1 MIKQLTPKQAIA
13 LVINFCDTVEYIKE
27 CKDLLIGL
35 GGYWIDKTQ
44 YAIKILRENHDSF
57 EEYNEAGD
65 DILEKYKIQIDDV
78 IGYINSDVI
87 ALDQVFTL
95 STLRNILKKE
105 YITEEKDIY
114 FIIEMVG
121 RYYTREK

>member
-1 MIKQLTPKQAIA
+1 M
-13 LVINFCDTVEYIKE
+13 
-27 CKDLLIGL
+27 
-35 GGYWIDKTQ
+35 DKTQ
-44 YAIKILRENHDSF
+44 CAIKILREKHDSF
-57 EEYNEAGD
+57 EEYNKAGD
-65 DILEKYKIQIDDV
+65 DILEKYKMKIDDV